1 MSSLEKGKYTIAY
14 SSGCAAI
21 TTLMMTLKT
30 GEEVISIDDV
40 YGGSRRLFDKVFF
53 KNFKVKYTYL
63 NFDKL

>member
-1 MSSLEKGKYTIAY
+1 MKLLDKKSRPGRNP
-14 SSGCAAI
+14 
-21 TTLMMTLKT
+21 KT